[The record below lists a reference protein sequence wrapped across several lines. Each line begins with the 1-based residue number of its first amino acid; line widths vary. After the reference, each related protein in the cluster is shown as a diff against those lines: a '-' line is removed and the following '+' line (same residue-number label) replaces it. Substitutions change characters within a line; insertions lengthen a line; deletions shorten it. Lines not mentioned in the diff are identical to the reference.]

1 MDDTKPTILVADDEP
16 ATLKY
21 VAMNL
26 TARGYQVLTADDGL
40 EAMRTFR
47 RTVVDLAWLERLFAL
62 LQFGE
67 RLVWSLSLVLSL
79 GVVLIMGNTIRLAIE
94 NRRQEIEVI
103 KLFGATDSFVRR
115 PFLYLGFWYG
125 FGGATI
131 AMILL
136 QSSLVFLA
144 EPVEMLAQS
153 YRDDFALQGPGA
165 GGVLFLL
172 LMGSLLG
179 IAGALV
185 AVSRHLR
192 LIEPR

>member
-1 MDDTKPTILVADDEP
+1 MSLPCGRCRYSSSP
-16 ATLKY
+16 
-21 VAMNL
+21 L
-26 TARGYQVLTADDGL
+26 TDYECYA
-40 EAMRTFR
+40 
-47 RTVVDLAWLERLFAL
+47 
-62 LQFGE
+62 
-67 RLVWSLSLVLSL
+67 
-79 GVVLIMGNTIRLAIE
+79 
-94 NRRQEIEVI
+94 
-103 KLFGATDSFVRR
+103 
-115 PFLYLGFWYG
+115 GFWYG

-144 EPVEMLAQS
+144 EPLELLAQS

-172 LMGSLLG
+172 LMGSILG